1 MQKFNIQVGIMH
13 GFRPFLFQHNDS
25 MPVFYHSSSFGV
37 LQDIALFKSLGWIA
51 RIILLKWSY
60 YDFEFAMSF
69 LNTFTEN
76 VRLFPN
82 KVALEFIDPPLQRV
96 TYAELDQLVAQ
107 TAGYLQSLGLQPGD
121 RVALQLSKSLE
132 FILVHLATIRLG
144 AITLPLNLAYP
155 PDEVEYFLSDSG
167 AKLFFA
173 LESAKGKIQSI
184 LPRLPE
190 LQKSV
195 LLDPGSPDRFQT
207 LITSYHLPGS
217 PHEAANLSD
226 TAVIIYTSGT
236 TGRPKGAEIT
246 HGNLSSNLESLH
258 EAWGW
263 QSEDI
268 LLHVLPIF
276 HVHGLFVALHGALH
290 AGATT
295 LLMREFDARRT
306 LQMLAAGQCTVFMA
320 VPTIHQRLLDVPD
333 AGQFDL
339 SRVRLITSGSDRL
352 PDEIFAGFQQ
362 AFGYTLLERYGM
374 TETGM
379 NCSNPLN
386 GERRLGSVGLPLAGV
401 EVRVVNPENDQSLP
415 DGEIGEVQLRGPNIF
430 KGYWK
435 QPHKTTES
443 FTADGWFRTGDLGFR
458 EPDGYLTLCGRS
470 KDLII
475 SGGLNIYPP
484 EVERVLA
491 EHPSVAAC
499 AVIGCPDREWGE
511 SVTAVVV
518 VYGGESVSSADL
530 IAFCRERLAPY
541 KSPKSIVF
549 KEDLPRNAMGKVQKT
564 ELRKIVCS
572 K

>member
-1 MQKFNIQVGIMH
+1 MSEIVYLQY
-13 GFRPFLFQHNDS
+13 
-25 MPVFYHSSSFGV
+25 VFY
-37 LQDIALFKSLGWIA
+37 WIV
-51 RIILLKWSY
+51 RIILLKLINKP
-60 YDFEFAMSF
+60 FLIQAIMSF
-69 LNTFTEN
+69 LNPFTDN
-76 VRLFPN
+76 VHLYPD
-82 KVALEFIDPPLQRV
+82 KIALEFIDPPLQRV
-96 TYAELDQLVAQ
+96 TYAELDQLVAR
-107 TAGYLQSLGLQPGD
+107 TAMYLHSLGVQAGD
-121 RVALQLSKSLE
+121 RVALQLTKSLE
-132 FILVHLATIRLG
+132 FILLHLATIRLG

-155 PDEVEYFLSDSG
+155 PDEIEYFLSDSG

-173 LESAKGKIQSI
+173 LEASKEKIQSI

-190 LQKSV
+190 LQQCIF
-195 LLDPGSPDRFQT
+195 LDPSIPEQFES
-207 LITSYHLPGS
+207 LITNYQLPS
-217 PHEAANLSD
+217 SLDAARLDHRHHDD

-246 HGNLSSNLESLH
+246 HGNLLSNLQALR
-258 EAWGW
+258 EAWDW
-263 QSEDI
+263 QPTDV

-306 LQMLAAGQCTVFMA
+306 LQMLASGQCTVFMA
-320 VPTIHQRLLDVPD
+320 VPTIHQRLLDLPD
-333 AGQFDL
+333 ASRFDL

-352 PDEIFAGFQQ
+352 PDEVFTGFQQ
-362 AFGYTLLERYGM
+362 TFHYTLLERYGM

-379 NCSNPLN
+379 NCSNPLR
-386 GERRLGSVGLPLAGV
+386 GERRLGSVGLPLSGV
-401 EVRVVNPENDQSLP
+401 DVRVVNPENDQSLP
-415 DGEIGEVQLRGPNIF
+415 YGEIGEVQLQGPNVF

-435 QPHKTTES
+435 QPQKTAES

-458 EPDGYLTLCGRS
+458 QPDGYLTLCGRS

-511 SVTAVVV
+511 RVTAVVV
-518 VYGGESVSSADL
+518 LNQGESVSSPDL

-549 KEDLPRNAMGKVQKT
+549 RDELPRNAMGKVQKA
-564 ELRKIVCS
+564 ELRKTVCVDHS
-572 K
+572 

>member
-1 MQKFNIQVGIMH
+1 
-13 GFRPFLFQHNDS
+13 
-25 MPVFYHSSSFGV
+25 
-37 LQDIALFKSLGWIA
+37 
-51 RIILLKWSY
+51 
-60 YDFEFAMSF
+60 MSF

-76 VRLFPN
+76 IHLYPN

-96 TYAELDQLVAQ
+96 TYAELDQLVGQ
-107 TAGYLQSLGLQPGD
+107 TAAYLQSLGLQPGD
-121 RVALQLSKSLE
+121 RLALQLSKSLE
-132 FILVHLATIRLG
+132 FILLHLATVKLG

-155 PDEVEYFLSDSG
+155 PDEIEYFLSDSG
-167 AKLFFA
+167 AKLFFT
-173 LESAKGKIQSI
+173 LESSKEKIQSI

-190 LQKSV
+190 LQECIF
-195 LLDPGSPDRFQT
+195 LDPAEPDKFQ
-207 LITSYHLPGS
+207 LPITNYQIPSGLDTGFAENAQTYS
-217 PHEAANLSD
+217 TTRND
-226 TAVIIYTSGT
+226 TAIIIYTSGT

-246 HGNLSSNLESLH
+246 HGNLISNLESLH

-263 QSEDI
+263 QPDDV

-295 LLMREFDARRT
+295 LLMRDFDARRT
-306 LQMLAAGQCTVFMA
+306 LQMLADGQCTVFMA

-333 AGQFDL
+333 ANQYDL
-339 SRVRLITSGSDRL
+339 SHVRLITSGSDRL
-352 PDEIFAGFQQ
+352 PDEVFTGFQQ
-362 AFGYTLLERYGM
+362 TFGYTLLERYGM

-386 GERRLGSVGLPLAGV
+386 SERRIGSVGLPLPGV
-401 EVRVVNPENDQSLP
+401 EVRVVNPENDQALS

-435 QPHKTTES
+435 QPQKTAES
-443 FTADGWFRTGDLGFR
+443 FAANGWFRTGDLGFC

-511 SVTAVVV
+511 RVTAVVV
-518 VYGGESVSSADL
+518 LNRGESVSGQNL

-549 KEDLPRNAMGKVQKT
+549 RDDLPRNAMGKVQKA
-564 ELRKIVCS
+564 ELRKTVCS
-572 K
+572 

>member
-1 MQKFNIQVGIMH
+1 
-13 GFRPFLFQHNDS
+13 
-25 MPVFYHSSSFGV
+25 
-37 LQDIALFKSLGWIA
+37 
-51 RIILLKWSY
+51 
-60 YDFEFAMSF
+60 MSF
-69 LNTFTEN
+69 LNTFTGN
-76 VRLFPN
+76 VHLYPN
-82 KVALEFIDPPLQRV
+82 KIALEFIDPPLQRV
-96 TYAELDQLVAQ
+96 TYAELDQLVGQ
-107 TAGYLQSLGLQPGD
+107 TVGYLQSLGLQPGD
-121 RVALQLSKSLE
+121 RVALQLSKCME
-132 FILVHLATIRLG
+132 FILLHLATVRLG

-155 PDEVEYFLSDSG
+155 PDEIEYFLSDSG
-167 AKLFFA
+167 ARLFFA
-173 LESAKGKIQSI
+173 LESNAARLQPVLS
-184 LPRLPE
+184 RLPE
-190 LQKSV
+190 LQECIFLNPAEPEQFNS
-195 LLDPGSPDRFQT
+195 LITNYQLLASPRFDFGSRPTLDPPLSAKESP
-207 LITSYHLPGS
+207 TSG
-217 PHEAANLSD
+217 LSD

-246 HGNLSSNLESLH
+246 HGNLQSNLDALH
-258 EAWGW
+258 SAWGW
-263 QSEDI
+263 RSDDV

-295 LLMREFDARRT
+295 LLMREFDGRKVI
-306 LQMLAAGQCTVFMA
+306 QMLAEKRCTVFMA
-320 VPTIHQRLLDVPD
+320 VPTIHQRLLDVRE
-333 AGQFDL
+333 ASQFDL
-339 SRVRLITSGSDRL
+339 SHVRLITSGSDRL
-352 PDEIFAGFQQ
+352 PDEVFTGFQQ
-362 AFGYTLLERYGM
+362 TFGYTLLERYGM

-386 GERRLGSVGLPLAGV
+386 GERRIGSVGLPLPGV
-401 EVRVVNPENDQSLP
+401 EVRIVNPENDQSLP

-435 QPHKTTES
+435 QPQKTAES

-499 AVIGCPDREWGE
+499 AVIGCADREWGE
-511 SVTAVVV
+511 RVTAVVV
-518 VYGGESVSSADL
+518 LNRGESVSGPDL

-549 KEDLPRNAMGKVQKT
+549 RDDLPRNAMGKVQKA
-564 ELRKIVCS
+564 ELRKEVCS
-572 K
+572 ANP

>member
-1 MQKFNIQVGIMH
+1 
-13 GFRPFLFQHNDS
+13 
-25 MPVFYHSSSFGV
+25 
-37 LQDIALFKSLGWIA
+37 
-51 RIILLKWSY
+51 
-60 YDFEFAMSF
+60 MSF

-76 VRLFPN
+76 VRKFPD

-96 TYAELDQLVAQ
+96 TYAELDELVNR
-107 TAGYLQSLGLQPGD
+107 TASYLQSLGLQPGD
-121 RVALQLSKSLE
+121 RVALQLSKCME
-132 FILVHLATIRLG
+132 FILLHLATIRLG

-155 PDEVEYFLSDSG
+155 PDELKYFLEDSG

-173 LESAKGKIQSI
+173 LEASKEKIQTI
-184 LPRLPE
+184 LPE
-190 LQKSV
+190 LPDLQDCIF
-195 LLDPGSPDRFQT
+195 LDPSSPKKFETIISNYQP
-207 LITSYHLPGS
+207 LISNSLAS
-217 PHEAANLSD
+217 NLSD

-246 HGNLSSNLESLH
+246 HGNLISNLEALH
-258 EAWGW
+258 TAWGW
-263 QSEDI
+263 QSEDV

-276 HVHGLFVALHGALH
+276 HVHGLFVSLHGALY
-290 AGATT
+290 AGART

-306 LQMLAAGQCTVFMA
+306 LQMLASGQCTVFMA

-333 AGQFDL
+333 ASQFDL
-339 SRVRLITSGSDRL
+339 SHVRLITSGSDRL
-352 PDEIFAGFQQ
+352 PDEAFTGFQQ
-362 AFGYTLLERYGM
+362 TFGYTLLERYGM

-386 GERRLGSVGLPLAGV
+386 GERRLGSVGLPLWGV
-401 EVRVVNPENDQSLP
+401 EVRVVNPENDQALP
-415 DGEIGEVQLRGPNIF
+415 NSEIGEVQLRGPNIF

-435 QPHKTTES
+435 QPEKTAES
-443 FTADGWFRTGDLGFR
+443 FSADGWFRTGDLGFF

-511 SVTAVVV
+511 RVTAVVV
-518 VYGGESVSSADL
+518 LNRGESVPSGDL
-530 IAFCRERLAPY
+530 IAFCREHLAPY

-549 KEDLPRNAMGKVQKT
+549 RDDLPRNAMGKVQKA
-564 ELRKIVCS
+564 ELRKTVCLENL
-572 K
+572 